1 VKGLS
6 HCEVL
11 TQTCHSS
18 YHTANCVGEC
28 YFQQWP
34 MAFLVVEAS
43 ATVYEVRKTRFEKE
57 QGDRIGKNKA
67 GCGEISYIVS

>member
-1 VKGLS
+1 
-6 HCEVL
+6 
-11 TQTCHSS
+11 
-18 YHTANCVGEC
+18 
-28 YFQQWP
+28 

-67 GCGEISYIVS
+67 GCGEMSCIVS